1 MEKIDPDPGTGGP
14 ELLVGSLFAER
25 YRLIRMASAGANT
38 VIFDA
43 DDTASGRPVTLKIV
57 LPAMAG
63 SPKFLDRFDAHM
75 GEACLG
81 SISEIFDAE
90 EPYTPR
96 GCVAQAWSVAE
107 ILRSWSKTAE

>member
-1 MEKIDPDPGTGGP
+1 MEKIDPDTGTGGP

-63 SPKFLDRFDAHM
+63 SPEFLDRFDRAIRPV
-75 GEACLG
+75 AA
-81 SISEIFDAE
+81 ISHANIAAIYDWG
-90 EPYTPR
+90 R
-96 GCVAQAWSVAE
+96 GG
-107 ILRSWSKTAE
+107 LRCRVRRRTS

>member
-1 MEKIDPDPGTGGP
+1 MEKIDPDTGTGGP

-57 LPAMAG
+57 LPGDGGVARVPR
-63 SPKFLDRFDAHM
+63 SFRPCDA
-75 GEACLG
+75 LG
-81 SISEIFDAE
+81 GGDLA
-90 EPYTPR
+90 R
-96 GCVAQAWSVAE
+96 QHRRH
-107 ILRSWSKTAE
+107 LRLG